1 MNFLAHIFLS
11 GNNQQVILGNFFAD
25 SIKGRRY
32 LEYPKA
38 IQSGILLHRAIDFY
52 TDTHPIFRKS
62 ASRLFENY
70 GHYNGVIVD
79 IYYDHFLALN
89 WERYCDIP
97 LKSYVEDFYELA
109 QSNYDLLPPMVK
121 NFLPFMLRDNWL
133 LSYRT
138 LDGINRTLY
147 QLNQRTKNISGM
159 DKAGVDLVEHYE
171 LFENEFTLFFE
182 EIQEFAKEKRIS
194 LSQ

>member
-11 GNNQQVILGNFFAD
+11 GNNEQVILGNFFAD
-25 SIKGRRY
+25 SIKGSRY
-32 LEYPKA
+32 LEYPA
-38 IQSGILLHRAIDFY
+38 DIQKGILLHRAIDFY
-52 TDTHPIFRKS
+52 TDTHTVFRKS
-62 ASRLFENY
+62 ASRLFDNY

-79 IYYDHFLALN
+79 IYYDHFLAAN
-89 WERYCDIP
+89 WERYSDIP
-97 LKSYVEDFYELA
+97 LKSYVENFYELA
-109 QSNYDLLPPMVK
+109 QSNYDLLPAMVK
-121 NFLPFMLRDNWL
+121 NFLPYMLKDNWL

-147 QLNQRTKNISGM
+147 QLNRRTKNVSGM

-171 LFENEFTLFFE
+171 LFENEFFLFFE
-182 EIQEFAKEKRIS
+182 EIQEFAKEKRAS